1 MRTALIIISLATC
14 LPASAAMYKWVDEH
28 GVTQYTDTPP
38 PQAVNRGI
46 SEMNKAGKVV
56 KKTDAALTPEQI
68 KAQEEALVKE
78 KELKKQLEERRR
90 RDQALIGTYTS
101 EAEIDLARD
110 RNAQQIDSTV
120 RLAEERIVAKKAREQ
135 DITSQ
140 IATYKTGDK
149 SGAPRKPPKELIEQL
164 EQTKKEQ
171 GAFSAAVL
179 ELQKQKELVVARFNE
194 DKTRFREIKQGRAD
208 SAPLSAQSSKL
219 DRSATPFAITDATR
233 PLVKECLIQWTNGSS
248 GSEKDYAAS
257 GELAKNGDKTELILD
272 GRYEEKSGKFTHR
285 RVVCPLAADGK
296 VDPDGVEVKKA
307 LASLG
312 ARY

>member
-1 MRTALIIISLATC
+1 
-14 LPASAAMYKWVDEH
+14 
-28 GVTQYTDTPP
+28 
-38 PQAVNRGI
+38 
-46 SEMNKAGKVV
+46 MNKAGKVV